1 MFHLEGLTCM
11 KAQER
16 HGALA
21 HLITPTKDFLGGPVV
36 KNPPAN
42 AADMGSIPGLGR
54 FHMPQGN
61 WAHACG
67 HLEPACHN
75 YCSP

>member
-1 MFHLEGLTCM
+1 MFHLEGLTCV

-21 HLITPTKDFLGGPVV
+21 HLITPTKGFLGGPVV
-36 KNPPAN
+36 ENPPAS

-54 FHMPQGN
+54 FHVLEQLSLSTTTRENPQ
-61 WAHACG
+61 
-67 HLEPACHN
+67 EQ
-75 YCSP
+75 